1 MAQSQN
7 NKSRNNYTPRVS
19 DVCSALETIA
29 PLRLAQKWD
38 NVGLL
43 AGDANA
49 TVSKALLCIDLTPEV
64 AAEAIKTGADFVMAY
79 HPPIFKPVAR
89 LTAQSGG
96 PEAAIFRCI
105 ANGIAVYSTHTALD
119 AADGGTNDVIANLC
133 GITETEPLENATTG
147 TPECKIVT
155 FVPAKHVDVVACA
168 MFKQGA
174 GHIGD
179 YEQCSN
185 RINGQ
190 GTFYGTDGTQPAAGK
205 SGTYEH
211 VDEVRLEIVCPA
223 NRIPEV
229 TAAMTKAHP
238 YEEVAYDIYPTQAHP
253 ERGIGRVGKLPRPV
267 TLETLAK
274 KLKQATG
281 APSTHIVGKPRQKI
295 NRAVI
300 VVGAA
305 GSLPFSIPLGK
316 TDVIITGEIRHHD
329 ALTILR
335 RPCNALALGH
345 WSSERPT
352 LKHLAKRL
360 TAMTKGVS
368 YKVSRA
374 DCEPFQPI

>member
-1 MAQSQN
+1 MA
-7 NKSRNNYTPRVS
+7 KSSKQQASLVS
-19 DVCSALETIA
+19 DICRALETIA

-43 AGDANA
+43 AGDANGP
-49 TVSKALLCIDLTPEV
+49 VSKALLCIDLTPEV
-64 AAEAIKTGADFVMAY
+64 ATEAIKAGVDFVMAY

-89 LTAQSGG
+89 LTAQSAG

-105 ANGIAVYSTHTALD
+105 ANGIAVYSMHTALD

-133 GITETEPLENATTG
+133 GITETEPLEYATPG
-147 TPECKIVT
+147 ASECKIVT
-155 FVPAKHVDVVACA
+155 FVPAKNVDAVANA

-174 GHIGD
+174 GRIGD
-179 YEQCSN
+179 YEQCSY
-185 RINGQ
+185 RIDGL
-190 GTFYGTDGTQPAAGK
+190 GTFFGTEGTNPAGGRAGK
-205 SGTYEH
+205 LEH
-211 VDEVRLEIVCPA
+211 VDEIRLEVVCPT
-223 NRIPEV
+223 NRIPQV
-229 TAAMTKAHP
+229 TAAMIKAHP
-238 YEEVAYDIYPTQAHP
+238 YEEVAYDVYPTQAHP
-253 ERGIGRVGKLPRPV
+253 ERGIGRVGKLPRAI
-267 TLETLAK
+267 TLETLARNLK
-274 KLKQATG
+274 KASG
-281 APSTHIVGKPRQKI
+281 APSTHIVGRPNQKI

-316 TDVIITGEIRHHD
+316 SDVIITGEIRHHD

-335 RPCNALALGH
+335 KPCNAIALGH

-374 DCEPFQPI
+374 DDEPFQPI